1 MNLNP
6 FYHWKRYRLLQ
17 AENERLREQARY
29 IANHNYTLL
38 QRNEELVRDKQELL
52 RQLDE
57 YLELE
62 HQPIIVKH
70 SHRNKKRG
78 KK

>member
-6 FYHWKRYRLLQ
+6 FYHWKRYRLLC
-17 AENERLREQARY
+17 AENERLREQAKY
-29 IANHNYTLL
+29 IANHNNSLL
-38 QRNEELVRDKQELL
+38 QRNEELVKEKQKLL

-57 YLELE
+57 YHEPE

-70 SHRNKKRG
+70 SHRNRKG
-78 KK
+78 NI